1 MLKLMRNAKG
11 QGFIEY
17 ALVLA
22 LIVGVVI
29 FVGNNLMKDRTKTVY
44 DDTTTAAVDA
54 VGALTG

>member
-29 FVGNNLMKDRTKTVY
+29 FVGNTMMKDRSKTVY
-44 DDTTTAAVDA
+44 NDTTNAAVDA
-54 VGALTG
+54 VATLTN